1 MRSRADSYRSFRE
14 IVAENARRWPDRVYV
29 HCIDQDKALTYGA
42 LYRLAN
48 RFARLLKRKGFGAG
62 DRVLLLAENS
72 VENLAAFVGT
82 LRFGATLATVNFG
95 MNEPHLREIIDAVAP
110 KLVLYQEGLGLER
123 FADGGGREWRALGEW
138 YEVGGTGMFGDLEGL
153 SDADDIATVA
163 GPDDFGVIFYTSGTV
178 AKPKGVIQTHRTAY
192 DNYDATADYLGLAP
206 GDRVLDFRPYSWLS
220 AQHMSLGAPLV
231 AGATT
236 IIAKRF
242 SVTSYF
248 DWLRDFDINIGF
260 VVPTVVNMLLERPAE
275 LRGADLPHLRFLTS
289 SSAPLPVG
297 QWQRFEELYGII
309 LAQSCGSSEGGNTAA
324 HRQEKRTIGTIGP
337 PLKYQRIRIVDRNGR
352 DLARGESGEII
363 VGGGRQQAFGYLNPD
378 GSVELLAADGH
389 HTGDLGALDARG
401 HLCITGRVQELII
414 RGGVNISPVEVDGV
428 LVQHPAVA
436 EAGTVG
442 VPDAIWGEE
451 VVSYVARA
459 AGGQASEADLLS
471 HCQTRLPAAKMPKR
485 IVFRD
490 RLPRNARGKLD
501 RGALLTDW
509 RLSHEAAKAA
519 EG

>member
-1 MRSRADSYRSFRE
+1 MTAYRSFHD
-14 IVAENARRWPDRVYV
+14 IVAENARRWPDRIYV
-29 HCIDQDKALTYGA
+29 HCIDQDKSLTYGA
-42 LYRLAN
+42 LHGLAN

-72 VENLAAFVGT
+72 VENLAVFVST
-82 LRFGATLATVNFG
+82 LRFGATLATVNVE
-95 MNEPHLREIIDAVAP
+95 MNEPHLREIVAAVAP

-123 FADGGGREWRALGEW
+123 IAAGGGREWLALGAWHEGG
-138 YEVGGTGMFGDLEGL
+138 GGTGVFGELAGL
-153 SDADDIATVA
+153 SGADDIATVA
-163 GPDDFGVIFYTSGTV
+163 GADDFAVIFYTSGTV
-178 AKPKGVIQTHRTAY
+178 AKPKGVIQTHGTAY
-192 DNYDATADYLGLAP
+192 HNYDATADYLGLAP

-236 IIAKRF
+236 IITRRF

-260 VVPTVVNMLLERPAE
+260 VVPTVVNMLLERPAG

-289 SSAPLPVG
+289 SSAPLLVE
-297 QWQRFEELYGII
+297 QWKRFEERYGIT

-324 HRQEKRTIGTIGP
+324 HRQERRTIGTIGP
-337 PLKYQRIRIVDRNGR
+337 PLKYQTIRIVDRNGR
-352 DLARGESGEII
+352 DLAPGESGEII

-378 GSVELLAADGH
+378 GSVEPLAADGH
-389 HTGDLGALDARG
+389 HTGDLGYLDAHG
-401 HLCITGRVQELII
+401 HLCITGRARELII

-428 LVQHPAVA
+428 LVEHPAVA

-451 VVSYVARA
+451 VVSFVACK
-459 AGGQASEADLLS
+459 AGASPSEAELLS
-471 HCQTRLPAAKMPKR
+471 HCGDRLPAAKMPKR

-490 RLPRNARGKLD
+490 TLPRNPRGKLD
-501 RGALLTDW
+501 RGALLADW
-509 RLSHEAAKAA
+509 RLSHKAAKGA
-519 EG
+519 GG